1 MALTESKNEGSVTKE
16 QVSVPNDYTI
26 IRLKRKRTEE
36 PLDALVVQQLF
47 GNGTNHNHKKK
58 KPKRKGSLLVNNK
71 LGKDEVLEDER
82 QQETSLP
89 FIFRFAETVDEI
101 SFIDSTKSRQL
112 KDRIAKLINR
122 KETIKRKEPDIKHNR
137 EKKISMF
144 KENVRK
150 ERYKVIDKNRQKSR
164 AQLSFS
170 GETEE
175 EEEVANELFKMYD
188 AVKEDETTIKPNVIW
203 ENDLDSDIMCNFIP
217 MIKEY
222 LTLQDKFDKEHK
234 ADNNNNNNNNNN
246 ETDSDDE
253 YVYDV
258 YYRDDSMILD
268 DDNELRN
275 ISALTWFDENE
286 IFSNELSS
294 QEEYVYS
301 DEEDSN
307 AEDYYAHDYPDE
319 EILWSEQD
327 GNSSDDDYF
336 L

>member
-1 MALTESKNEGSVTKE
+1 MSLIESKE

-47 GNGTNHNHKKK
+47 GIGTNHNHKKK

-71 LGKDEVLEDER
+71 LGKDEVLENEE

-101 SFIDSTKSRQL
+101 SFIDSTKSQQL

-122 KETIKRKEPDIKHNR
+122 KDSIKRKEPDIKHNR

-150 ERYKVIDKNRQKSR
+150 ERYKVIDKNRQKK
-164 AQLSFS
+164 
-170 GETEE
+170 
-175 EEEVANELFKMYD
+175 EEEVADELFKMYD
-188 AVKEDETTIKPNVIW
+188 AVKEDETTIKP
-203 ENDLDSDIMCNFIP
+203 
-217 MIKEY
+217 K
-222 LTLQDKFDKEHK
+222 
-234 ADNNNNNNNNNN
+234 
-246 ETDSDDE
+246 
-253 YVYDV
+253 
-258 YYRDDSMILD
+258 
-268 DDNELRN
+268 
-275 ISALTWFDENE
+275 TWFDENE

-307 AEDYYAHDYPDE
+307 AEDYYKHDYPDE

-336 L
+336 LKD